1 MVSFK
6 YALGAI
12 ALPLLQLIWAGTA
25 ASAAAISAPTS
36 LAAIPAS
43 TLTQIT
49 NFGTNPNNVLMFVY
63 KPAKVAA
70 KPALIVASHFCTG
83 TAQIYFEGSKFASL
97 AETHGFVVLFPSSP
111 HPGTCWDVS
120 STATLTHNGGG
131 DSLGIASAARF
142 ALANWGVD
150 PARVFAAG
158 TSSGAMMTSVLA
170 GAYPDVFRAGAVDS
184 GVAFGCFALPG
195 QPDDSWNEQCALGEL
210 VLTGQQWAQRV
221 FNAFPGFSGA
231 RPKMQVWHG
240 TADTTLF
247 PQNFF
252 EEIKQWTT
260 VFGYPSTPL
269 SNVSESFLPAGY
281 SNATFGPN
289 FQAILAQGVGHTV
302 PLFEQQY
309 LQFFGLA

>member
-6 YALGAI
+6 SALGVI
-12 ALPLLQLIWAGTA
+12 ALPLLQLFWASTA
-25 ASAAAISAPTS
+25 ASSPTISAPTS
-36 LAAIPAS
+36 LAAIPSS

-70 KPALIVASHFCTG
+70 KPALIVASHCTSPLS
-83 TAQIYFEGSKFASL
+83 TCLLSVSDIVSGSLHRHRADILRRLQVRLPRRNARLRRPLPVLRESPSL
-97 AETHGFVVLFPSSP
+97 PPSFPAPLPSNLPRSLTTILIRSQP

-170 GAYPDVFRAGAVDS
+170 GAYPDVFRAGVVDS

-195 QPDDSWNEQCALGEL
+195 QPGDSWNEQCALGEL

-221 FNAFPGFSGA
+221 FDAFPGFSGA
-231 RPKMQVWHG
+231 RPRMQVWHG
-240 TADTTLF
+240 TA
-247 PQNFF
+247 
-252 EEIKQWTT
+252 
-260 VFGYPSTPL
+260 
-269 SNVSESFLPAGY
+269 
-281 SNATFGPN
+281 
-289 FQAILAQGVGHTV
+289 
-302 PLFEQQY
+302 
-309 LQFFGLA
+309 